1 METKRFE
8 DLEFQQLECESRQDE
23 EKETH
28 TQQLL
33 REMADYQRSSVNR
46 KASSLLSVGTFK
58 NEWTHKK
65 GVNTQHYHLVIFSVP
80 LYVEYVFK
88 ILTGTTSHSQ
98 EAGHPDHSAG
108 STWEGKLLEREE
120 QSWGNVA
127 EGIMKIPLLLQ
138 KNASMN
144 LPILCF
150 ISSIRKKR
158 N

>member
-8 DLEFQQLECESRQDE
+8 DLEFQQLERESRQDE

-46 KASSLLSVGTFK
+46 KASSLLSVGTRHLK
-58 NEWTHKK
+58 EWT
-65 GVNTQHYHLVIFSVP
+65 QQYHLVIFSVP
-80 LYVEYVFK
+80 LYVEYVLK

-108 STWEGKLLEREE
+108 SAREGKLLKREE
-120 QSWGNVA
+120 QSWGNAA

-144 LPILCF
+144 LPILFF
-150 ISSIRKKR
+150 ISSIRKKT